1 MTGGPTSPLRP
12 LATWSATSLAV
23 ISAVSPK
30 LALRWVYPDAL
41 MMLVI
46 VLAPVVFV
54 LSTLVAYYSSGRK
67 KRVLLLFL
75 LTPLCFYRLSEFLL
89 LGLLWYLRGGMV

>member
-1 MTGGPTSPLRP
+1 MTPGSRSPLRP
-12 LATWSATSLAV
+12 LAAWSATFLAV

-46 VLAPVVFV
+46 VLSPVVFV
-54 LSTLVAYYSSGRK
+54 LSTLAAYYFAGRK
-67 KRVLLLFL
+67 KRILLLL
-75 LTPLCFYRLSEFLL
+75 LLAPLCFYRLSEFLFV
-89 LGLLWYLRGGMV
+89 GLLWYLRGGMV